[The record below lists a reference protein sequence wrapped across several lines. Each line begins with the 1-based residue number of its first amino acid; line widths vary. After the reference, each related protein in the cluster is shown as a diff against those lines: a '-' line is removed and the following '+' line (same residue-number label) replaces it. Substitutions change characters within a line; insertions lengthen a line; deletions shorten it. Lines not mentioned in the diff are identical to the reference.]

1 MQLEKRHLDA
11 YPSLSTWMKLLWLF
25 TWLVC
30 GGNRAAKVASWLLRL
45 FASSSSWQ

>member
-11 YPSLSTWMKLLWLF
+11 YPSLSTWMKLLWLT

-30 GGNRAAKVASWLLRL
+30 GEPCCESCRLAPVRLLTML
-45 FASSSSWQ
+45 D